1 MFPYK
6 SHLKIH
12 LEKCNGLKKQ
22 KLKNVEYHFIEDDN
36 SGRRYKCHKCE
47 KKFITHEI
55 VTRHINQKHRENIFK
70 CEHCKKLFS
79 LNNMLTRHKKVYH
92 EKSLNTKCVILF

>member
-6 SHLKIH
+6 SQLKIH

-47 KKFITHEI
+47 KKFRTHEI
-55 VTRHINQKHRENIFK
+55 VI
-70 CEHCKKLFS
+70 
-79 LNNMLTRHKKVYH
+79 RHKNI
-92 EKSLNTKCVILF
+92 EKRISDVNIVISHFHFMTYLHVTKKFIMKKA